1 MQNSFLLSTI
11 MKRIASLFLIATLFY
26 NVLGFYLMFVSQKE
40 QTWVSRMEKTPAPQF
55 QVIQMS
61 ASLYTFVEDTD
72 FEYVNENVIIKN
84 KSYHVFKKR
93 IQDNVLS
100 LYYLPNEYGD
110 VIGKDLKDLV
120 DNQLFNGNS
129 SKETPTKKFNKSFI
143 KDYVVHNDF
152 EFHFFSKPVF
162 VTIQPST
169 LREESLHS
177 GHFTSYSP
185 PPDLV

>member
-1 MQNSFLLSTI
+1 

-26 NVLGFYLMFVSQKE
+26 NVLGAYLMFVSQKE
-40 QTWVSRMEKTPAPQF
+40 QTWVSRMEKNPAPEF

-61 ASLYTFVEDTD
+61 ASLYSFVEDTD
-72 FEYVNENVIIKN
+72 FEYVNENVIINN

-93 IQDNVLS
+93 IQDNILS

-129 SKETPTKKFNKSFI
+129 SKETPTKKTFKSFV
-143 KDYVVHNDF
+143 KDYVLLIDS
-152 EFHFFSKPVF
+152 EFHFFSKPLF
-162 VTIQPST
+162 VEVQPST

-177 GHFTSYSP
+177 GHFTSYYSP
-185 PPDLV
+185 PDFV